1 MKLIDEKVLSLRI
14 RGIGAK
20 LAVWRDDVTDVLVAC
35 SYQACRGNPNFAN
48 ELLGVI
54 TDGKASAINI
64 SCITRYLELFAPL
77 RVVKE
82 RFEINKGAR
91 KTMGVESEADFER
104 FEVEMRKVSWWLI
117 GKAQKAESIFD
128 AAKVIE
134 DTFSRLSKKLNDEG
148 EPALANEVSS
158 LVKMLYSTKAW
169 KEVTAANVTPEA
181 PKAPEPPKVVEI
193 DPKAAKA
200 KAAATATAAK
210 LAAATLS
217 IAAESAAAGEKL
229 LAAM

>member
-1 MKLIDEKVLSLRI
+1 MKLIDEKVLSVRI
-14 RGIGAK
+14 RCIGAK

-82 RFEINKGAR
+82 RFEINKGMR
-91 KTMGVESEADFER
+91 KQMGVESEADFEA
-104 FEVEMRKVSWWLI
+104 FEIEMRKVSWWLV

-128 AAKVIE
+128 AAKTIE

-148 EPALANEVSS
+148 EPALANEVSA
-158 LVKMLYSTKAW
+158 LVKMLYSTNAW
-169 KEVTAANVTPEA
+169 KEVTAKVTPEA
-181 PKAPEPPKVVEI
+181 PPAPEAPKVVKI
-193 DPKAAKA
+193 DPKVAKA
-200 KAAATATAAK
+200 KAAAKSAK
-210 LAAATLS
+210 LAAATLA
-217 IAAESAAAGEKL
+217 IAAESAAAGEEL
-229 LAAM
+229 IAAM